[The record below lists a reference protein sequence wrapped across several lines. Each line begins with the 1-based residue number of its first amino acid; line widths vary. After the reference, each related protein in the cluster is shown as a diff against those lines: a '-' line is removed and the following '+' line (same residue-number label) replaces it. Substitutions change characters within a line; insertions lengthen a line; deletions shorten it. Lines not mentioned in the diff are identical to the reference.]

1 MGPFEIFAMSALGSF
16 FGTVIAVMLINQFK
30 FNNAIDDMLEELY

>member
-1 MGPFEIFAMSALGSF
+1 MGPFEILAMAALGSF

-30 FNNAIDDMLEELY
+30 FDIEIDDMLEESE